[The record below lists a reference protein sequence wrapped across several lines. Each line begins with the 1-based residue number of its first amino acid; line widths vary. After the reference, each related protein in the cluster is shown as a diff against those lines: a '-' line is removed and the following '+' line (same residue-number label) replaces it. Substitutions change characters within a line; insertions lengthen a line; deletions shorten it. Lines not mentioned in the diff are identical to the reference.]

1 MAITKVQKE
10 GVETLINNNAD
21 NRVITGSGTAN
32 TLEGEANLTYN
43 GTRLN
48 VATGDLAVTGGE
60 GGDAQLRLTADEGD
74 DGADY
79 WRLES
84 KASDNKFNLAT
95 YASGAWVDKVSVDTS
110 GNVGI
115 GTTSPDLPLHVE
127 GTSNADEKKLFRLT
141 NGGGSA
147 GTTAVME
154 FECGVDE
161 IATISANNAGGDIG
175 NLMFATARSQGAY
188 PTEAMRIDSSG
199 NVGIGTTAINYPS
212 GGGLTIYNATAP
224 RLRLCNSSTGT
235 GTHDGAEISIDNT
248 TKDLYIENRESE
260 DIIFYSGSER
270 ARIDSSGRFLVGR
283 NNTITS
289 NSVATCHVL
298 EQITD
303 FNWTF
308 GLHCNQS
315 DKVGM
320 TVYYTDTNGN
330 HDAFRFMVANSTKT
344 IISGNGNI
352 TNANNSYGSV
362 SDITLKENIVDA
374 NSQWDDIKNIK
385 VRNFNFK
392 ESTGNHEKTM
402 IGVVAQEVE
411 TISPKLVR
419 TNDDGYKEVS
429 YSVLYMKAI
438 KALQEAMEKIE
449 VLETK
454 VAALEAAV
462 S

>member
-1 MAITKVQKE
+1 MKHGQSFKTMAIT
-10 GVETLINNNAD
+10 I
-21 NRVITGSGTAN
+21 
-32 TLEGEANLTYN
+32 N
-43 GTRLN
+43 GT
-48 VATGDLAVTGGE
+48 
-60 GGDAQLRLTADEGD
+60 
-74 DGADY
+74 DGI
-79 WRLES
+79 
-84 KASDNKFNLAT
+84 
-95 YASGAWVDKVSVDTS
+95 
-110 GNVGI
+110 GI
-115 GTTSPDLPLHVE
+115 GTESP
-127 GTSNADEKKLFRLT
+127 SNALDVQGGAT
-141 NGGGSA
+141 N
-147 GTTAVME
+147 TAIV
-154 FECGVDE
+154 
-161 IATISANNAGGDIG
+161 
-175 NLMFATARSQGAY
+175 ARSTDSKAQLSLVDNSTTSVGSVVVGAEGNNLFL
-188 PTEAMRIDSSG
+188 TSGSSGSERMRIDSSG
-199 NVGIGTTAINYPS
+199 NVGIGISTINYPS

-235 GTHDGAEISIDNT
+235 GTHDGAEIAIDNT

-260 DIIFYSGSER
+260 DIILYSGSER
-270 ARIDSSGRFLVGR
+270 MRIDSSGRFLVGR
-283 NNTITS
+283 TNTITS

-298 EQITD
+298 EQITN

-411 TISPKLVR
+411 TVSPKLVY